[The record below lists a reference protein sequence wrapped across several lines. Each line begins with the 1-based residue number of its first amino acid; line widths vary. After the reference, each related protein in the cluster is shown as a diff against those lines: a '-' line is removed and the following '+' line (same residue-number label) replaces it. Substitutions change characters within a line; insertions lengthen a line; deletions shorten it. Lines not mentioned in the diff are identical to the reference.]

1 MDLESFH
8 PYREDIRRQLA
19 FKDDI
24 AQKADIFL
32 ENIWQKNRP
41 KLVTFVG
48 IHVRGHE
55 YEYVTRISQ

>member
-24 AQKADIFL
+24 AKEADIFWH
-32 ENIWQKNRP
+32 IWQKNRP

-55 YEYVTRISQ
+55 YEYVTKISQ